1 MPLWEQNISMMYMC
15 LYIHTYDYIIYD
27 YTYDYIYIYDYIQQ
41 NIVLEKLRNED
52 EFVAAERN
60 DKIVSTI
67 ETESNVISKM
77 FPNESS
83 SILFKNECASLLTG
97 KWYSTLTAYSPSS
110 RGMTSLPFTPAFLCG
125 SLGCGQ
131 LLLSFS
137 VCVWYDFQARSDES

>member
-77 FPNESS
+77 F
-83 SILFKNECASLLTG
+83 
-97 KWYSTLTAYSPSS
+97 
-110 RGMTSLPFTPAFLCG
+110 LPGEAK
-125 SLGCGQ
+125 
-131 LLLSFS
+131 
-137 VCVWYDFQARSDES
+137 